1 MFFSIT
7 YCLLAVTKY
16 LTVKKGDLDMQICQR
31 SNQPNFGMARLTS
44 QGKTAARAFVDNLPI
59 YTDARAYKKKNMLK
73 KLLNSVSKG
82 NAQSSNIDEF
92 LKQGQTTYATLNR
105 QFVDKQ
111 LLTLRGKSSI
121 KRFLNADH
129 KNLAKNITEQSQT
142 LPENALSETGERLV
156 KSLLEIFDS
165 NISNPEISAKKCR
178 GILNMIKKYLPFD
191 DFAKR
196 SAVVSERFLS
206 R

>member
-1 MFFSIT
+1 
-7 YCLLAVTKY
+7 
-16 LTVKKGDLDMQICQR
+16 MQINHTNKQ
-31 SNQPNFGMARLTS
+31 QNFGMARLTS
-44 QGKTAARAFVDNLPI
+44 QGKAAARAFIEQLPQ
-59 YTDARAYKKKNMLK
+59 YTDARVYKKKNMFG
-73 KLLNSVSKG
+73 KLLYSVSKG
-82 NAQSSNIDEF
+82 SAQSSSIDEF

-129 KNLAKNITEQSQT
+129 KNLARNITEQSQA
-142 LPENALSETGERLV
+142 LPENALSETGLKLV
-156 KSLLEIFDS
+156 KSLLDIFDS
-165 NISNPEISAKKCR
+165 NISNPEISARKCR

-206 R
+206 K

>member
-1 MFFSIT
+1 
-7 YCLLAVTKY
+7 
-16 LTVKKGDLDMQICQR
+16 MQINYT
-31 SNQPNFGMARLTS
+31 SNQPNFGMARLTA

-59 YTDARAYKKKNMLK
+59 YTDARVYKKKNIFE

-82 NAQSSNIDEF
+82 NAQGSNIDEF
-92 LKQGQTTYATLNR
+92 LRQGQTTYATLNR

-121 KRFLNADH
+121 KRFLKADH

-142 LPENALSETGERLV
+142 LPENALSETGEMLV
-156 KSLLEIFDS
+156 KSLLEVFDS
-165 NISNPEISAKKCR
+165 NISNPEISARKCK